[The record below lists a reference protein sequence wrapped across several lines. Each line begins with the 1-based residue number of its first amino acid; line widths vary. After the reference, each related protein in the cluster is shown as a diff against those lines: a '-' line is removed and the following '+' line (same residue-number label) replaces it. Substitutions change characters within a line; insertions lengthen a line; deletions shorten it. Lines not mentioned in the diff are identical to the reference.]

1 MEHFHLA
8 CMPANS
14 AAHVPVR
21 SRELLELDAKGVF
34 VGERPAKRRLVAT
47 VRHPAAGRVDVPPAA
62 AFAAND
68 FPRTCAS
75 PEGVEQGER
84 ELDDAQVRCG
94 FRDGVFRG
102 CRRPARG
109 EGEVEGEVD
118 GTWTRESRLV
128 IDDIDWG
135 SEVRNRG

>member
-1 MEHFHLA
+1 
-8 CMPANS
+8 MPANS
-14 AAHVPVR
+14 TAHVPVR
-21 SRELLELDAKGVF
+21 SRELLELDAEGVF
-34 VGERPAKRRLVAT
+34 VGERPTKRGLVAA
-47 VRHPAAGRVDVPPAA
+47 VRDPAAGRVDVPPAA
-62 AFAAND
+62 AFAAYN
-68 FPRTCAS
+68 FPRTRAC

-84 ELDDAQVRCG
+84 ELDDTQVRRG
-94 FRDGVFRG
+94 FRDGVFCG
-102 CRRPARG
+102 CGRPARG